1 MTRMLEM
8 AIERV
13 RRLPPEKQDQAARAL
28 LDVVEGAEEDIY
40 ILSDEENAA
49 IDEGLAQLERGEFIT
64 LEDFREKLAKH
75 GA

>member
-1 MTRMLEM
+1 MLEM

-40 ILSDEENAA
+40 VLSGEENAA
-49 IDEGLAQLERGEFIT
+49 IDESLAQLERGEFVT
-64 LEDFREKLAKH
+64 LENFREKLAKYR
-75 GA
+75 A